1 MDHRDV
7 SEPTVEPVAPPPAV
21 EAPAHHDVLAAA
33 STAHEPEPLAAAPAE
48 AAGDEPELLEAPVA
62 EVAVHEPQTPDPT
75 SHDSQAHQ
83 HAFGEPAAIEPA
95 AIEPAAIEP
104 VAIEPAANEPAPV
117 EAAAVE
123 PVAAEPVAAEPVA
136 TEPVASETVA
146 AEPVAAEPVATEPVA
161 SETAAHEAVASDAEP
176 RDVVASEPTPSEPTP
191 SEPTPS
197 EPVASES
204 TPSEPVAGETTPDQ
218 PVAPPPV
225 DPRRLRAQQAWDRVV
240 AAHTGGEQ
248 VAGTVTAAVKGGLLV
263 DVGGIRGFLPAS
275 QVRVPIG
282 TAIEALVKTKVPLKV
297 LDIDAGRR
305 RIVVSQRRAVDEERR
320 TKRSE
325 LLRSL
330 EVGQIREAVVARL
343 ADFGAFVDLGGVDG
357 LIPMREL
364 AFERVEKTSDVVS
377 VGDLVTVQVL
387 RIEEGGKKIALSRKN
402 ALPDPWRDH
411 AALLRNGTTIEGKVV
426 AKEPQLVVELAPG
439 ITGSV
444 RTDEADPADY
454 ELGEAIEVTVRS
466 VDRVRRRINLTTMQA
481 QAAAAAAAA
490 AAVPQTSMTASG
502 FAPLGIELAQRKK

>member
-7 SEPTVEPVAPPPAV
+7 PEPTPVPVELPPAV
-21 EAPAHHDVLAAA
+21 EAHASDDVPVVA
-33 STAHEPEPLAAAPAE
+33 SGAHEPEPLDAAASQPAAAEIEPSPAPAVAEAAPPETPRPAAAPV
-48 AAGDEPELLEAPVA
+48 D
-62 EVAVHEPQTPDPT
+62 TDT
-75 SHDSQAHQ
+75 DAHRS
-83 HAFGEPAAIEPA
+83 AFGEPIASEPA
-95 AIEPAAIEP
+95 AS
-104 VAIEPAANEPAPV
+104 
-117 EAAAVE
+117 
-123 PVAAEPVAAEPVA
+123 
-136 TEPVASETVA
+136 EPVASEPA
-146 AEPVAAEPVATEPVA
+146 
-161 SETAAHEAVASDAEP
+161 
-176 RDVVASEPTPSEPTP
+176 PSEPA
-191 SEPTPS
+191 PS
-197 EPVASES
+197 EPVASE
-204 TPSEPVAGETTPDQ
+204 PVAGEPAAAQTPASETAAGEATEGEAAPVAADGQ
-218 PVAPPPV
+218 PEQPAPPPV
-225 DPRRLRAQQAWDRVV
+225 DPRRLRAQHAWERVV
-240 AAHTGGEQ
+240 AAHTNGEQ
-248 VAGTVTAAVKGGLLV
+248 VTGTVTAAVKGGLLV

-297 LDIDAGRR
+297 LDVDTGRR

-343 ADFGAFVDLGGVDG
+343 ADFGAFVDLGGIDG

-364 AFERVEKTSDVVS
+364 AFERVEKTGDVVS
-377 VGDLVTVQVL
+377 VGERVTVQVL

-411 AALLRNGTTIEGKVV
+411 AALLRNGSTHEGRVV
-426 AKEPQLVVELAPG
+426 AKEPQLIVELAPG
-439 ITGSV
+439 VTGSV
-444 RTDEADPADY
+444 RTDEANPDDY

-481 QAAAAAAAA
+481 AAAAAAASASA
-490 AAVPQTSMTASG
+490 ASAPQTTMTASG

>member
-7 SEPTVEPVAPPPAV
+7 PEPTVESAAQPPAV
-21 EAPAHHDVLAAA
+21 EAPAHDVLADA
-33 STAHEPEPLAAAPAE
+33 SATNEPGSLAAAPAE
-48 AAGDEPELLEAPVA
+48 PVVSGPGPTEAAGAPAEAPEA
-62 EVAVHEPQTPDPT
+62 AVVPPSST
-75 SHDSQAHQ
+75 SHDSAAHRS
-83 HAFGEPAAIEPA
+83 AFGEAAASERATSEPEPSEPIASETLANEPEPSASEPA
-95 AIEPAAIEP
+95 ASEP
-104 VAIEPAANEPAPV
+104 PAS
-117 EAAAVE
+117 
-123 PVAAEPVAAEPVA
+123 EPVA
-136 TEPVASETVA
+136 TEAPASDTVAS
-146 AEPVAAEPVATEPVA
+146 EPVATE
-161 SETAAHEAVASDAEP
+161 AAA
-176 RDVVASEPTPSEPTP
+176 
-191 SEPTPS
+191 
-197 EPVASES
+197 
-204 TPSEPVAGETTPDQ
+204 SEPVAGDPATTE
-218 PVAPPPV
+218 PVSPPPV
-225 DPRRLRAQQAWDRVV
+225 DPRRLRAQQAWERVV

-248 VAGTVTAAVKGGLLV
+248 VTGTVTAAVKGGLLV

-282 TAIEALVKTKVPLKV
+282 TALEGLVKTKVPLKV
-297 LDIDAGRR
+297 LDVDAGRR

-320 TKRSE
+320 SKRSE

-377 VGDLVTVQVL
+377 VGELVTVQVL

-411 AALLRNGTTIEGKVV
+411 AALLRNGTTVEGRVV
-426 AKEPQLVVELAPG
+426 AKEPQLIVEIAPG
-439 ITGSV
+439 VTGSV
-444 RTDEADPADY
+444 RADEANPADY

-481 QAAAAAAAA
+481 AAAAATAAAAAA
-490 AAVPQTSMTASG
+490 PQTSMTASG

>member
-7 SEPTVEPVAPPPAV
+7 NEPAAEPVAQSPEV
-21 EAPAHHDVLAAA
+21 EV
-33 STAHEPEPLAAAPAE
+33 EPLAAAPAQTS
-48 AAGDEPELLEAPVA
+48 GSEPERFDAPVA
-62 EVAVHEPQTPDPT
+62 EVAAPEPQTPDPA
-75 SHDSQAHQ
+75 SHDSEAHQ
-83 HAFGEPAAIEPA
+83 HAFGEPAAIEPPAIEPPVIEPSVIEPAAVEHA
-95 AIEPAAIEP
+95 AIEPAAIESSSVEAAAIEPLAAEP
-104 VAIEPAANEPAPV
+104 VAIEPPP
-117 EAAAVE
+117 
-123 PVAAEPVAAEPVA
+123 
-136 TEPVASETVA
+136 SETVA
-146 AEPVAAEPVATEPVA
+146 DEPAATETVAPEPAVSETVAHQAVA
-161 SETAAHEAVASDAEP
+161 SEAEP
-176 RDVVASEPTPSEPTP
+176 SDVVASEPAPTEPLASEP
-191 SEPTPS
+191 
-197 EPVASES
+197 A
-204 TPSEPVAGETTPDQ
+204 PSEPVAGETVSDQ
-218 PVAPPPV
+218 PAALPPV
-225 DPRRLRAQQAWDRVV
+225 DPRRLRAQQAWERVV

-248 VAGTVTAAVKGGLLV
+248 VTGTVTAAVKGGLLV

-364 AFERVEKTSDVVS
+364 AFERVEKTSDVVN
-377 VGDLVTVQVL
+377 VGDRVTVQVL

-411 AALLRNGTTIEGKVV
+411 AAVLRNGTTVEGKVV
-426 AKEPQLVVELAPG
+426 AKEPQLVVEIAPG
-439 ITGSV
+439 VTGSV
-444 RTDEADPADY
+444 RIDEADPADY

-481 QAAAAAAAA
+481 AAAAAAASA
-490 AAVPQTSMTASG
+490 AAAPQQTSMTASG

>member
-7 SEPTVEPVAPPPAV
+7 SEPVVESATPPPAI
-21 EAPAHHDVLAAA
+21 EPPAHEDVLAGVSAPD
-33 STAHEPEPLAAAPAE
+33 EPGSAAAAPVE
-48 AAGDEPELLEAPVA
+48 PAAGEPLEAPVA
-62 EVAVHEPQTPDPT
+62 ETAPT
-75 SHDSQAHQ
+75 TTEAPASSDSDAHRS
-83 HAFGEPAAIEPA
+83 AFGEAPSSEHATTEPEPVEPEPSTPAASERAVAETIAHEPEPSHALAPEPPPSEPATSEPPPSEPTASEAPTASEPTTSEPA
-95 AIEPAAIEP
+95 ASEAPAASESTTSEPAASEP
-104 VAIEPAANEPAPV
+104 
-117 EAAAVE
+117 
-123 PVAAEPVAAEPVA
+123 
-136 TEPVASETVA
+136 TASEPTASEVTASDTVA
-146 AEPVAAEPVATEPVA
+146 AE
-161 SETAAHEAVASDAEP
+161 
-176 RDVVASEPTPSEPTP
+176 
-191 SEPTPS
+191 
-197 EPVASES
+197 
-204 TPSEPVAGETTPDQ
+204 

-225 DPRRLRAQQAWDRVV
+225 DPRRLRAQQAWERVV
-240 AAHTGGEQ
+240 AAHASGEQ
-248 VAGTVTAAVKGGLLV
+248 VTGTVTAAVKGGLLV
-263 DVGGIRGFLPAS
+263 DVGSIRGFLPAS

-320 TKRSE
+320 SKRSE

-377 VGDLVTVQVL
+377 VGERVTVQVL

-411 AALLRNGTTIEGKVV
+411 AALLRNGTAVEGRVV
-426 AKEPQLVVELAPG
+426 AKEPQLIVELAPG
-439 ITGSV
+439 VTGSV
-444 RTDEADPADY
+444 RADDADPADY

-466 VDRVRRRINLTTMQA
+466 VDRIRRRINLTTMHA
-481 QAAAAAAAA
+481 AAASAAAAATAAA
-490 AAVPQTSMTASG
+490 PQTSMTASG

>member
-7 SEPTVEPVAPPPAV
+7 PEPTVESAAQPPAV
-21 EAPAHHDVLAAA
+21 EAPAHDVLADA
-33 STAHEPEPLAAAPAE
+33 SATNEPGPLAAAPAE
-48 AAGDEPELLEAPVA
+48 PVVSGPGPTDAAAAPAEAP
-62 EVAVHEPQTPDPT
+62 EAVVPPSSA
-75 SHDSQAHQ
+75 SHDSAAHRS
-83 HAFGEPAAIEPA
+83 AFGEAAASERATSEPEPSEPIASETLANEPEPSASEPA
-95 AIEPAAIEP
+95 AS
-104 VAIEPAANEPAPV
+104 
-117 EAAAVE
+117 
-123 PVAAEPVAAEPVA
+123 EPVA
-136 TEPVASETVA
+136 TEAPASDTVAS
-146 AEPVAAEPVATEPVA
+146 EPVATE
-161 SETAAHEAVASDAEP
+161 AAA
-176 RDVVASEPTPSEPTP
+176 
-191 SEPTPS
+191 
-197 EPVASES
+197 
-204 TPSEPVAGETTPDQ
+204 SEPVAGDPATTE
-218 PVAPPPV
+218 PVSPPPV
-225 DPRRLRAQQAWDRVV
+225 DPRRLRAQQAWERVV

-248 VAGTVTAAVKGGLLV
+248 MTGTVTAAVKGGLLV

-282 TAIEALVKTKVPLKV
+282 TALEGLVKTKVPLKV

-320 TKRSE
+320 SKRSE

-377 VGDLVTVQVL
+377 VGERVTVQVL

-411 AALLRNGTTIEGKVV
+411 AALLRNGTTVEGRVV
-426 AKEPQLVVELAPG
+426 AKEPQLIVEIAPG
-439 ITGSV
+439 VTGSV
-444 RTDEADPADY
+444 RTDEANPADY

-481 QAAAAAAAA
+481 AAAAAAATA
-490 AAVPQTSMTASG
+490 AAAAAPQTSMTASG